1 MICFISILMSSACT
15 ALTSFHSLMLFLS
28 LFYILETYW
37 FKCQYITLLIISA
50 AAAKLLQSCPTLCD
64 PIDGSPLGSP
74 VPGILQARTLEW
86 VAISFSNA
94 WKWKVK
100 VKSLPNTYFSL
111 INFPFYPYYFLFLIF
126 YKFIS
131 SITSHSDFLSRLI
144 FSHDCC

>member
-50 AAAKLLQSCPTLCD
+50 AAAKSLQSCPTLCD
-64 PIDGSPLGSP
+64 PI
-74 VPGILQARTLEW
+74 QARTLEW

-100 VKSLPNTYFSL
+100 VKSLPITYFSL
-111 INFPFYPYYFLFLIF
+111 INFPFYPYYFLLLIF

-131 SITSHSDFLSRLI
+131 SVTSHSDFLSRLI
-144 FSHDCC
+144 FSHDCCKNSNLK